1 MFFPLKYS
9 SEYELIKDL
18 CIRCVQVF
26 VVYRREP
33 PIGPDG
39 PLPPARGKQEYLVK
53 MQVNDMRQRTK
64 LIANARLLRRNMT
77 KEERHL
83 WYDLLSENAVK
94 PLSLDM
100 GI

>member
-1 MFFPLKYS
+1 MCTGL
-9 SEYELIKDL
+9 
-18 CIRCVQVF
+18 
-26 VVYRREP
+26 VVYRRETTIDP
-33 PIGPDG
+33 GG
-39 PLPPARGKQEYLVK
+39 PLPPTRWKQEYLVK